1 MNRLSKCVPQALGN
15 SLLLSQPRT
24 HPAEAEPA
32 EAHARHSREAHAQST
47 PAQATRGEQPVA
59 CKVRNKVQVILCGR
73 SDSQSL
79 GTVKNP
85 QSPPFYSRGAQGA
98 AWLLLLHLHDWR
110 RMVMRVPCHL
120 VRQRRSERPGVR
132 RLRMAAREHHVAEQH
147 PLLFWGVLHA

>member
-73 SDSQSL
+73 SDSKF
-79 GTVKNP
+79 GNTTVKEP
-85 QSPPFYSRGAQGA
+85 TKPAILFTGPTVGSRVAAFVALTLLEEDGDAGTLPPCAAAQ
-98 AWLLLLHLHDWR
+98 
-110 RMVMRVPCHL
+110 
-120 VRQRRSERPGVR
+120 E
-132 RLRMAAREHHVAEQH
+132 
-147 PLLFWGVLHA
+147 